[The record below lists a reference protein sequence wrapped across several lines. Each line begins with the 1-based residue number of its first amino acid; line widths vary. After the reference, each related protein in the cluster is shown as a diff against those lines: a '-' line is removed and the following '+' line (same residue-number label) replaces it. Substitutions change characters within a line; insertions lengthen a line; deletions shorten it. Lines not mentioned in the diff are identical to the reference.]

1 MKTDFEQEVLQGII
15 VALEDLIENDDY
27 IYINDEDNITY
38 TFELENNY
46 YIVVT
51 NSYNKTKLFKLSI
64 EEHVL
69 KPAQ

>member
-64 EEHVL
+64 EKHVL